1 VVGRVLKSTKQLSV
15 LHKQERDRRIVDSI
29 VHVALHNLEEL
40 APQNLVLL
48 FWAMGSGD
56 LRFLGVMPSINS
68 FCNSLPNG
76 AHTSHNTS

>member
-1 VVGRVLKSTKQLSV
+1 MVGRVLKSTKQLSV

-29 VHVALHNLEEL
+29 VHVALQNLEEL

-56 LRFLGVMPSINS
+56 LRE
-68 FCNSLPNG
+68 
-76 AHTSHNTS
+76 